1 MLCKTNS
8 MIIWVPTDRYVG
20 ITGICPALLG
30 KTPGVPERESSCI
43 SVLPTLYLLQ
53 ADISCSRFDFTSWG
67 GSFQHLKPSA
77 VFCRE
82 DHNQVFAIGLNDS
95 ALHSRRYNNG
105 WEAWQKHGGLGVST
119 PEAASWGTDRVDVFV
134 IGTDSGLWQISSTDG
149 GGNWNSWSGKG
160 GKWIAAPEVTSWG
173 RDRYDV
179 FLLGTDSRLFH
190 SRYNGSWSEFFDLG
204 GTIIKPPTAVSWS
217 KNRLDVFVIGTNGAM
232 YHKWSSGNGS
242 WGPSQFGYEDL
253 RGISITAV
261 G

>member
-1 MLCKTNS
+1 VGFQSKGHIYPIPNPISASINLTLQCSPGPVQTESGPVRWNFRLVRFQSEKS
-8 MIIWVPTDRYVG
+8 LDR
-20 ITGICPALLG
+20 TGLNPDRSSPDWS
-30 KTPGVPERESSCI
+30 TPGPMK
-43 SVLPTLYLLQ
+43 TL
-53 ADISCSRFDFTSWG
+53 
-67 GSFQHLKPSA
+67 
-77 VFCRE
+77 
-82 DHNQVFAIGLNDS
+82 
-95 ALHSRRYNNG
+95 
-105 WEAWQKHGGLGVST
+105 
-119 PEAASWGTDRVDVFV
+119 FV

-173 RDRYDV
+173 RDRYDI

-190 SRYNGSWSEFFDLG
+190 ARYNGSWSEFFDLG

-261 G
+261 GWRCEIVWVLLL